1 MPDTGMGRYKTA
13 YCNYITIN
21 SSAQAW
27 QIWNKGVAI
36 CFAFLMSLPTV
47 HYAPL
52 SCMLQEKQICDNK
65 YEERLEIK
73 EKKLSFFE
81 HF

>member
-1 MPDTGMGRYKTA
+1 
-13 YCNYITIN
+13 
-21 SSAQAW
+21 
-27 QIWNKGVAI
+27 
-36 CFAFLMSLPTV
+36 MSLPTV